1 MSGNVQANPVLNLYQ
16 SSFLSQCHTVR
27 HAEGQ
32 EIEVLAHESKQL
44 LSETRCESDKS
55 DIVREN
61 EDFHHLFS
69 HPDERLRLIEANVSD
84 YAIFVIDPEGRIAS
98 WNLGARQIMG
108 YISSEVL
115 GKSCTE
121 FFTEEDRASGSF
133 EHERRTAQE
142 TGRSENEHWH
152 IRKDG
157 TLFRGSGTMT
167 ALRDSDDRLRGFVI
181 ILRDMTHFSNA
192 DRKQQEDPDR
202 LAERARQAAIRDERI
217 RFAREIHDT
226 LGQGFT
232 GITLQLEAAEDA
244 LQNAPDQTAAHL
256 HRASQLARHYLAEA
270 RRSILALRPQALE
283 NNDLPA
289 ALAQYVQQ
297 VTDGTALIAA
307 FALEGTSTPLSH
319 DVEHDLLRIG
329 QEALT
334 NALKHAKATHLEI
347 RLIFD
352 AEKVQLEII
361 DNGRG
366 FDTASFDN
374 QVNSRS
380 SYPGA
385 FGLLGMRERV
395 ERMQGQIQFF
405 SAADQ
410 GTRVV
415 VTVPIRDITDTIDA
429 CAQDLST

>member
-152 IRKDG
+152 IRKD
-157 TLFRGSGTMT
+157 
-167 ALRDSDDRLRGFVI
+167 
-181 ILRDMTHFSNA
+181 
-192 DRKQQEDPDR
+192 
-202 LAERARQAAIRDERI
+202 
-217 RFAREIHDT
+217 
-226 LGQGFT
+226 
-232 GITLQLEAAEDA
+232 
-244 LQNAPDQTAAHL
+244 
-256 HRASQLARHYLAEA
+256 
-270 RRSILALRPQALE
+270 
-283 NNDLPA
+283 
-289 ALAQYVQQ
+289 
-297 VTDGTALIAA
+297 
-307 FALEGTSTPLSH
+307 
-319 DVEHDLLRIG
+319 
-329 QEALT
+329 
-334 NALKHAKATHLEI
+334 
-347 RLIFD
+347 
-352 AEKVQLEII
+352 
-361 DNGRG
+361 
-366 FDTASFDN
+366 
-374 QVNSRS
+374 
-380 SYPGA
+380 
-385 FGLLGMRERV
+385 
-395 ERMQGQIQFF
+395 
-405 SAADQ
+405 
-410 GTRVV
+410 
-415 VTVPIRDITDTIDA
+415 
-429 CAQDLST
+429 

>member
-1 MSGNVQANPVLNLYQ
+1 MLNLYQ